1 MKEITTQDLMDAR
14 KRARQNSVAT
24 LVTGD
29 IVESVEEKEESEEKS
44 EE

>member
-1 MKEITTQDLMDAR
+1 MDAR
-14 KRARQNSVAT
+14 KRARQSSVST

-29 IVESVEEKEESEEKS
+29 IVESVEEKEESEEVS

>member
-1 MKEITTQDLMDAR
+1 MKEINVQDLMDAR

-29 IVESVEEKEESEEKS
+29 IVESVEEKESEEESEE
-44 EE
+44 